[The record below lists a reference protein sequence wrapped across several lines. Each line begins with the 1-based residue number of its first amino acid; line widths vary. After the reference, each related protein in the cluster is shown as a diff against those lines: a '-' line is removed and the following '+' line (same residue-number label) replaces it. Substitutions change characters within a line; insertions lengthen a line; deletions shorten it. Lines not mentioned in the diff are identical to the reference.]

1 MRCSPQPHDLCLLN
15 PAHSWDLRRMLLR
28 RRASVALFLTVF
40 SFTDWI
46 CSARHCSVGGG
57 GAGQWD
63 VGRGLGLDSWW
74 PRLRAGEARSGVM
87 SLLSLSPCSFLPA
100 CMGAH
105 FAVQRCSAFR
115 GQCCWVV
122 RWVGQVEARMG
133 RPVITPAPVPSG
145 FGPTILTN
153 LFEAPSFSSPSPWQ
167 TLPIHPSSSACV

>member
-1 MRCSPQPHDLCLLN
+1 MPLSRKPPKDQDYYY
-15 PAHSWDLRRMLLR
+15 
-28 RRASVALFLTVF
+28 
-40 SFTDWI
+40 
-46 CSARHCSVGGG
+46 ARHCSVGGG

-74 PRLRAGEARSGVM
+74 PRLWAGEARSGVM

-122 RWVGQVEARMG
+122 GWVGQVEARMG
-133 RPVITPAPVPSG
+133 RPVITPRRSCPLWLWAHYTHKS
-145 FGPTILTN
+145 L
-153 LFEAPSFSSPSPWQ
+153 
-167 TLPIHPSSSACV
+167 